1 MIEARNFIYLC
12 YGLIAAW
19 VVLVIYVITLV
30 RREQRLA
37 RELHRLQDQI
47 SDRART

>member
-1 MIEARNFIYLC
+1 MDLRNFTYLC

-19 VVLVIYVITLV
+19 LVLVVYVITLV
-30 RREQRLA
+30 RREQRLV
-37 RELHRLQDQI
+37 RELQRLQDQM